1 MNMCGPG
8 SSVGFSPKLLL
19 TTAYQPLISAT
30 FSLCDFYWCV
40 VQEARLSLH
49 LTGVQIVLENSANI
63 SLHYPPTTS
72 PCFPLLVSFSLLF
85 PSVEKVKSR
94 PIGIRVSISVFAG
107 LCNRKRQAAGW
118 ALRQQITVWK
128 REVAVGMGGGFPCGL
143 AIATMWLWELGWSQH
158 WQSEGSDGWT
168 KQGTGCENGWGQR
181 GNLTQTNRMKD
192 REELPAQVCPPLAPR
207 AICLLLS
214 EHPKM
219 LCIFADFPASFGRG
233 RLVDSSSH
241 EPDFVFPFLPG
252 PQPLFM
258 SFKWKS
264 WWIYSK
270 FMAFLQST
278 FSSAHSI
285 NVFAKF
291 PFIS

>member
-1 MNMCGPG
+1 MCGSG
-8 SSVGFSPKLLL
+8 SRIEPPPDWCANCFRKFSKHLS
-19 TTAYQPLISAT
+19 PLSPPT
-30 FSLCDFYWCV
+30 
-40 VQEARLSLH
+40 LH
-49 LTGVQIVLENSANI
+49 L
-63 SLHYPPTTS
+63 
-72 PCFPLLVSFSLLF
+72 PCFSLLVSFSLPF
-85 PSVEKVKSR
+85 PSVGKVKSR
-94 PIGIRVSISVFAG
+94 PIGIRLSISVFAG

-118 ALRQQITVWK
+118 ALRQQIMVWK
-128 REVAVGMGGGFPCGL
+128 REVAVGLGGRFPCGL
-143 AIATMWLWELGWSQH
+143 AVATMWLWELGWSQH
-158 WQSEGSDGWT
+158 WQSEGIDGWT

-219 LCIFADFPASFGRG
+219 VCIFADFPASFGRG
-233 RLVDSSSH
+233 RLVGSSLY
-241 EPDFVFPFLPG
+241 EPDFFFPFLPV
-252 PQPLFM
+252 PQPHPLLFL

-270 FMAFLQST
+270 FIAFLQNK

-285 NVFAKF
+285 NISAKF

>member
-128 REVAVGMGGGFPCGL
+128 REVAVGMGGGVPLWPGDSYNVIVRAGMKSAL
-143 AIATMWLWELGWSQH
+143 TKWGEWWMDKAGNWMWEWMRA
-158 WQSEGSDGWT
+158 EGEFNTD
-168 KQGTGCENGWGQR
+168 KQNERQR
-181 GNLTQTNRMKD
+181 GIACSSMPALSSQSNLLTAKRTPKD
-192 REELPAQVCPPLAPR
+192 ALHLCRFSCQLWQREAGRFQLARARLRLPVSSRPPTLVHVLQMEELMDLQQVHGVSA
-207 AICLLLS
+207 
-214 EHPKM
+214 EY
-219 LCIFADFPASFGRG
+219 IFFC
-233 RLVDSSSH
+233 
-241 EPDFVFPFLPG
+241 
-252 PQPLFM
+252 
-258 SFKWKS
+258 
-264 WWIYSK
+264 
-270 FMAFLQST
+270 AF
-278 FSSAHSI
+278 H
-285 NVFAKF
+285 
-291 PFIS
+291 